1 MARYEEYYRA
11 RNITVSIRLSPEEYR
26 NMEERIKIT
35 GLAKNEFIIRSV
47 LGEPIIIRAGKF
59 ESDRL
64 SLEVKR
70 LKSALQ
76 NVTVPEEAVGL
87 LLECR
92 ALLEQFIEITL
103 AFSRMTDNHCSSQNN
118 SRNLFT
124 HLTYKFPGPS
134 SGHMPVH
141 IVKNLI

>member
-1 MARYEEYYRA
+1 MARYEDHHRA
-11 RNITVSIRLSPEEYR
+11 RNVAVNIRLSPEEYR
-26 NMEERIKIT
+26 SMEERIKIT
-35 GLAKNEFIIRSV
+35 GLAKNEFVIRSV

-92 ALLEQFIEITL
+92 ALLEQFIEITH
-103 AFSRMTDNHCSSQNN
+103 AQEGRKEGSFWQN
-118 SRNLFT
+118 T
-124 HLTYKFPGPS
+124 K
-134 SGHMPVH
+134 
-141 IVKNLI
+141 IE

>member
-1 MARYEEYYRA
+1 MARYEDHYRA
-11 RNITVSIRLSPEEYR
+11 RNVAVNIRLSPEEYR

-35 GLAKNEFIIRSV
+35 GLAKNEYIIRSV

-70 LKSALQ
+70 LNKALQ
-76 NVTVPEEAVGL
+76 EVTVPENTVGL

-92 ALLEQFIEITL
+92 ALMEQFIEITG
-103 AFSRMTDNHCSSQNN
+103 AQKQQSEGSFWQ
-118 SRNLFT
+118 
-124 HLTYKFPGPS
+124 
-134 SGHMPVH
+134 
-141 IVKNLI
+141 IE

>member
-1 MARYEEYYRA
+1 MARYEDHHRA
-11 RNITVSIRLSPEEYR
+11 RNVAVNIRLSPEEYR
-26 NMEERIKIT
+26 SMEERIKIT
-35 GLAKNEFIIRSV
+35 GLAKNEFVIRSV

-76 NVTVPEEAVGL
+76 NVSVPEEAVGL

-92 ALLEQFIEITL
+92 ALLEQFIEITQTQE
-103 AFSRMTDNHCSSQNN
+103 R
-118 SRNLFT
+118 RNEGSVWLDT
-124 HLTYKFPGPS
+124 K
-134 SGHMPVH
+134 
-141 IVKNLI
+141 IE